1 MLFYNLH
8 PSPQIF
14 LRHTLSWDAMYIPI
28 QMDDCW
34 ILQSEHLGVKGF
46 LCRYGCLMLMAQP
59 VAMVLAVRSARV
71 KGFFCHSGC
80 VMSMAQPVVM
90 MLAVRSSVII
100 KTLLLIM
107 K

>member
-1 MLFYNLH
+1 
-8 PSPQIF
+8 
-14 LRHTLSWDAMYIPI
+14 
-28 QMDDCW
+28 
-34 ILQSEHLGVKGF
+34 
-46 LCRYGCLMLMAQP
+46 MLMAQP
-59 VAMVLAVRSARV
+59 VVMMLDVRSARV

-80 VMSMAQPVVM
+80 VMLMAQPVVM